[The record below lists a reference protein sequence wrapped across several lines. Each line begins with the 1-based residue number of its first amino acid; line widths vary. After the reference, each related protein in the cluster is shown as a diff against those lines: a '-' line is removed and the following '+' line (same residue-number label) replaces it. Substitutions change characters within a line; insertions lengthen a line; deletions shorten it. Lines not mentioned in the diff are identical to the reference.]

1 MLRSRQIRCIIAFFL
16 ILFGFSSLSQAGLI
30 RDAELESELEKLA
43 MPMARSAGLP
53 SLKIRIVPET
63 SYNAFVMGR
72 DVIYVHAG
80 LLLKARS
87 GEEILGVF
95 AHEIGHLAAG
105 HVPRRSEAIQEANL
119 ATTLSALAAI
129 AAAASGSGDAAVGVL
144 LGGTDQAKR
153 RYLARSRQDEA
164 IADEWALTLLDEHQI
179 SASGMA
185 DFMRRLAS
193 ERALPES
200 RQSEYYATHPAAH
213 DRLHVFE
220 DHLSQSAYSDSEL
233 PLKSQAVLMRLRGK
247 LAAYLDRP
255 APLLRELRK
264 AEPSDNTRYQLAIL
278 HYRRGNFSEAL
289 VQLDALISAHPSDP
303 FYLELKGDILMGA
316 AEIEAARGLY
326 ENAYRLSGQHPLI
339 GLSLARCLIAI
350 GQPDDLEKAATLL
363 SRLQQ
368 SEPNWAFIYRQKAIA
383 LGRLGRLADAD
394 ILLAEEALLI
404 GDKAQARLLAT
415 RARKYENAS
424 EGVKQRADDILFQL
438 SAQ

>member
-1 MLRSRQIRCIIAFFL
+1 MLRSSQIRCIIAFFL
-16 ILFGFSSLSQAGLI
+16 ISWGFSSLAQAGLI

-53 SLKIRIVPET
+53 NLHIRIVPET

-72 DVIYVHAG
+72 DIIYVHAG

-119 ATTLSALAAI
+119 ATTLSAVAAI

-164 IADEWALTLLDEHQI
+164 IADEWALTLLEKHQI
-179 SASGMA
+179 SASGIA

-193 ERALPES
+193 ERALPEN
-200 RQSEYYATHPAAH
+200 RQSEYYASHPAAH
-213 DRLHVFE
+213 ERLHVFE
-220 DHLSQSAYSDSEL
+220 DHLSQSAYADAKLPSASE
-233 PLKSQAVLMRLRGK
+233 AVLIRLRGK
-247 LAAYLDRP
+247 LSAYLDRP
-255 APLLRELRK
+255 TPLLSDLRK
-264 AEPSDNTRYQLAIL
+264 AEPTDNTRYQLAIL
-278 HYRRGNFSEAL
+278 HYRRGDFTEAL
-289 VQLDALISAHPSDP
+289 GHLDMLISAHPTDP

-316 AEIEAARGLY
+316 ADIQAARHAY
-326 ENAYRLSGQHPLI
+326 EKAYRLSEQHPLI

-350 GQPDDLEKAATLL
+350 GQSDDLEQATNLL

-368 SEPNWAFIYRQKAIA
+368 TEPNWAFIYRQKAIA
-383 LGRLGRLADAD
+383 LGRLGKLAEAD
-394 ILLAEEALLI
+394 ILLAEEAVLI
-404 GDKAQARLLAT
+404 GDKAQAKLLAN
-415 RARKYENAS
+415 RARKHSDAS
-424 EGVKQRADDILFQL
+424 EGVIQRADDILFQL